1 MTIDITA
8 NALVA
13 VLALCFTFCWV
24 SVAGRNHRH
33 HNGDESDKHPGQPGA
48 T

>member
-1 MTIDITA
+1 MTIDITT

-24 SVAGRNHRH
+24 GVAGRKHR
-33 HNGDESDKHPGQPGA
+33 NQEDAKHPGKPGA

>member
-1 MTIDITA
+1 MTIDLTT

-24 SVAGRNHRH
+24 SIAGRNHR
-33 HNGDESDKHPGQPGA
+33 NKDKHPGQPGG

>member
-1 MTIDITA
+1 MTLDLTT

-24 SVAGRNHRH
+24 AVTGRRQR
-33 HNGDESDKHPGQPGA
+33 KKK
-48 T
+48 